1 MAKIMKKK
9 EKRTIDLGEP
19 YMWFMV
25 LVLVLIF
32 GVLFFCAHLESQAY
46 KKAASVPY
54 EERYNFY
61 EIVSVDKYIREE
73 TNVFGAVLDTEV
85 CYNFSY
91 VAGNNVYHVD
101 KFIHYNYG
109 NTKVIIGDSD
119 CYMVSRYTDERYLQ
133 LTKETFNSL
142 SGSK

>member
-1 MAKIMKKK
+1 MAKTK
-9 EKRTIDLGEP
+9 EKRTIDLGDP
-19 YMWFMV
+19 IFW
-25 LVLVLIF
+25 LIGLTFVIVF
-32 GVLFFCAHLESQAY
+32 GTLFFAAFMEAEAY
-46 KKAASVPY
+46 KEAASVPY

-61 EIVSVDKYIREE
+61 EVVAVGQYIREE
-73 TNVFGAVLDTEV
+73 TNAFGAVLDTEV

-91 VAGNNVYHVD
+91 VVGNKVYHVD

-109 NTKVIIGDSD
+109 NTKVIIGDRD
-119 CYMVSRYTDERYLQ
+119 CYMVSKYTDERYLQ